1 MNLEAQA
8 QAIFKNWFVDFAPFK
23 DGKFVESELGM
34 IPEGWRVG
42 KLEDVSSFISRGLSP
57 KYQTDTNEIVLGQ
70 TCVRNNIVTLDN
82 AREHNPKQNTDKRV
96 QKWDVLLNSTG
107 IGSLG
112 RVGVVYFDDNN
123 VCFDSHLTVVRSR
136 QESFRYYLGRNLL
149 SRQKEIENMAVGS
162 TGQTEL
168 PKKDVLVMPILIP
181 SDSSLASFNVLIDDI
196 GNEMYS
202 LLQENRRLSTLR
214 DTLIPKLM
222 SGQIKL

>member
-1 MNLEAQA
+1 
-8 QAIFKNWFVDFAPFK
+8 
-23 DGKFVESELGM
+23 
-34 IPEGWRVG
+34 
-42 KLEDVSSFISRGLSP
+42 
-57 KYQTDTNEIVLGQ
+57 
-70 TCVRNNIVTLDN
+70 
-82 AREHNPKQNTDKRV
+82 
-96 QKWDVLLNSTG
+96 
-107 IGSLG
+107 
-112 RVGVVYFDDNN
+112 
-123 VCFDSHLTVVRSR
+123 
-136 QESFRYYLGRNLL
+136 
-149 SRQKEIENMAVGS
+149 MAVGS